1 MEQIPNSNEVKPI
14 SDYDVIKKEF
24 SKFFSNLMESNK
36 SIVNQ
41 LQELRESKL
50 GEISESDA
58 NIAINDKII
67 KIMKS
72 YLQIKFNFI
81 SQKLKEKLDD
91 IVENYS
97 TTVLDDIFDTL
108 INIWVRKFQKKA
120 KVFFISLEQIYE
132 VFYLFGF
139 RIIPSETLD
148 KLTGALQWDIISP
161 YWFDYNFL
169 RDYFNKLS
177 SKKDISEELKNKTWI
192 LVELTRIKKQE
203 LDKKLS
209 QYQPKEEFYKI

>member
-1 MEQIPNSNEVKPI
+1 
-14 SDYDVIKKEF
+14 
-24 SKFFSNLMESNK
+24 MESNK
-36 SIVNQ
+36 SIVKQ
-41 LQELRESKL
+41 LQELHESKL

-58 NIAINDKII
+58 NIAINDEII
-67 KIMKS
+67 NIMRS

-81 SQKLKEKLDD
+81 SHKLKEKLDD
-91 IVENYS
+91 IVEKYS

-108 INIWVRKFQKKA
+108 INIWVRQSQKKN
-120 KVFFISLEQIYE
+120 KVFFISLEQIYD

-139 RIIPSETLD
+139 RLISSKILD

-161 YWFDYNFL
+161 YWLDYNFL

-177 SKKDISEELKNKTWI
+177 SKKEIFKELKIKTWI

>member
-58 NIAINDKII
+58 NIAINDEII
-67 KIMKS
+67 NIMKS

-108 INIWVRKFQKKA
+108 ISIWV
-120 KVFFISLEQIYE
+120 
-132 VFYLFGF
+132 
-139 RIIPSETLD
+139 
-148 KLTGALQWDIISP
+148 
-161 YWFDYNFL
+161 
-169 RDYFNKLS
+169 
-177 SKKDISEELKNKTWI
+177 
-192 LVELTRIKKQE
+192 
-203 LDKKLS
+203 
-209 QYQPKEEFYKI
+209 